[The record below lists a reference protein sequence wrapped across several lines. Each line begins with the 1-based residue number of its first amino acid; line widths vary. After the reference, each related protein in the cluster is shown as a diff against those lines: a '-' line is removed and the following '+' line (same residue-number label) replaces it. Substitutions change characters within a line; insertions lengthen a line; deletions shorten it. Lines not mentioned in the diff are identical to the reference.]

1 MSKRRFPGIH
11 QLPLVI
17 IKLSSAVRAK
27 TGEGQLHYMA
37 LHLEK
42 VHQWKKCIS
51 SWTHQ
56 SFSSIPLVSF
66 KPPCFIWR
74 AIKHQRINFMCTKVI
89 ELTSCR
95 GFHGAHNDGIWEHFM
110 GVRNYFGGISVPD
123 TQLGD
128 AFRMW
133 EYARKKCVRRFLAS
147 QVLEQKKR
155 CVTLAAFHP
164 PLPPQAPTTQPTT
177 LRWAAL
183 CKNLCF

>member
-37 LHLEK
+37 LHLGK

-66 KPPCFIWR
+66 IPTCFMWR
-74 AIKHQRINFMCTKVI
+74 AIKHQRINFVCTKVI
-89 ELTSCR
+89 ELTSH
-95 GFHGAHNDGIWEHFM
+95 GAAGAFTELIMMGTFHGCKKLFWGDFCTSLNLVMLSECENMRGKSVSGGFYRLRCWSKKAMCNSGCLFRKHQQHN
-110 GVRNYFGGISVPD
+110 
-123 TQLGD
+123 Q
-128 AFRMW
+128 
-133 EYARKKCVRRFLAS
+133 
-147 QVLEQKKR
+147 
-155 CVTLAAFHP
+155 
-164 PLPPQAPTTQPTT
+164 PL
-177 LRWAAL
+177 
-183 CKNLCF
+183 